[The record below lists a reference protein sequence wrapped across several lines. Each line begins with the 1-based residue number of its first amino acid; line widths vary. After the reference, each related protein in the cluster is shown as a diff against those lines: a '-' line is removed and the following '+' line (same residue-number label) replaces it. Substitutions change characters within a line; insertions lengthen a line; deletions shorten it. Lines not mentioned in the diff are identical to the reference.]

1 MKYLITILQQ
11 GGPVF
16 VLIGLCALVAA
27 FVFVRKWFE
36 FYRAQVNINEI
47 VTGLINVLRRDGMI
61 EAITLCDNSPGPVP
75 RVLSSAIR
83 AYKEGDD
90 IRDALATQTLIEVP
104 RLESRLNILAT
115 LAYIT
120 PLLGLLGTVL
130 GLVDSFQSM
139 NANPDAAA
147 AILPDISKGVY
158 KALLCTAAGLS
169 VAIPC
174 HVAYNYLVSRVQDFC
189 TDMEK
194 ASAEIMY
201 FFRHHKRESG
211 SDHAE

>member
-1 MKYLITILQQ
+1 MKYLSMLQQ
-11 GGPVF
+11 GGPVLA
-16 VLIGLCALVAA
+16 LIAICALIAA
-27 FVFVRKWFE
+27 FIFIWKWFE
-36 FYRAQVNINEI
+36 FYRAQMDVNEI
-47 VTGLINVLRRDGMI
+47 VTGLTNVLRRDGMI

-75 RVLSSAIR
+75 RVLASAIR
-83 AYKEGDD
+83 AYNEDDD

-115 LAYIT
+115 LAYVT

-130 GLVDSFQSM
+130 GLVDSFQTM
-139 NANPDAAA
+139 TAAPDSAAT
-147 AILPDISKGVY
+147 LPELSNGVY

-174 HVAYNYLVSRVQDFC
+174 HIAYNYLVSRVQDFC

-201 FFRHHKRESG
+201 FFRHHTKEDG
-211 SDHAE
+211 AAHAE